1 MSSVDSK
8 KYIKRVWS
16 SKPSIDMIARYNEQP
31 KKRRRN
37 FNQHLITSVQ
47 NDKSPDNVIVVE
59 P

>member
-1 MSSVDSK
+1 
-8 KYIKRVWS
+8 
-16 SKPSIDMIARYNEQP
+16 MIARYNEQP

-37 FNQHLITSVQ
+37 LNQHLITSVQ